1 MTQEPNQKK
10 CWFFPKDASYLKDIR
25 ANVESFMAELP
36 LDEKRKMRMVL
47 CVDEA
52 AANIIE
58 HCQPQEGDEDFQ
70 FKMATSISGGFL
82 KVIFSDKGKPFDPT
96 KAPLVDI
103 KTHIRSGNKGGLGVH
118 IMRLNLDIFDY
129 QRVNDKNVFT
139 LGIAINNY

>member
-1 MTQEPNQKK
+1 MT
-10 CWFFPKDASYLKDIR
+10 D
-25 ANVESFMAELP
+25 LP

-58 HCQPQEGDEDFQ
+58 HCQPKDNDENFQ
-70 FKMATSISGGFL
+70 FKMSASLSEGFF
-82 KVIFSDKGKPFDPT
+82 KVVFSDEGLPFDPT

-139 LGIAINNY
+139 LGIAIGNSQS